1 MAEVSHPLTTDFR
14 LRSRRVFT
22 RSGERPAT
30 LHVLSGHIA
39 AIEDY
44 DLRNRAADT
53 RNIRDLGDLAILP
66 GMVDV
71 HVHFNEPGR
80 TGWEGFA
87 TGTAAAAA
95 GGTILVID
103 MPLNSSPVTT
113 TVAAL
118 AAKRAAAT
126 GKLSCDV
133 GFYGGLVPGSEGEV
147 AALVDA
153 DVIGIKAFLCH
164 SGIDEFPAAT
174 ERELRSAMPVLAE
187 RGLPLLAHAE
197 LVTPQPLQANLR
209 CFAQFLAS
217 RPPEFEREAIRM
229 LIDLCRETHCRTHIV
244 HLADAE
250 SLPMLAAARD
260 EGLPLTVETCPHY
273 LLFDAESIPDG
284 ATEFKCTPPI
294 RSRANRE
301 RLWQG
306 LADGSIDFI
315 ATDHSPSPPELK
327 RRDEGNFAAAWG
339 GISSVQLLL
348 SSVWTEASRRGHTLA
363 EVVEWL
369 SYRPA
374 QFVGRS
380 TALEPGAEANF
391 IAFDPQAAFIVR
403 GQDLKHRHPLTPYE
417 GRELEGVVQQ
427 TWIRGVPAAPGVGVA
442 I

>member
-1 MAEVSHPLTTDFR
+1 MAAESHPPISDLR

-22 RSGERPAT
+22 ATGERPAT
-30 LHVLSGHIA
+30 LYVRNGRIA

-44 DLRNRAADT
+44 AAHDADGAIDV
-53 RNIRDLGDLAILP
+53 NDLGDLAILP

-71 HVHFNEPGR
+71 HVHLNEPGR
-80 TGWEGFA
+80 TEWEGFA
-87 TGTAAAAA
+87 TGTAAATA
-95 GGTILVID
+95 GGTTLLVD

-118 AAKRAAAT
+118 EAKRAAAN

-133 GFYGGLVPGSEGEV
+133 GFYGGLIPGNEGEI
-147 AALVDA
+147 AGLADA
-153 DVIGIKAFLCH
+153 GVLGIKAFLCH
-164 SGIDEFPAAT
+164 SGIDDFPAAT
-174 ERELRSAMPVLAE
+174 ERELRAAMPVLAE

-197 LVTPQPLQANLR
+197 LVVPQPPQANPR
-209 CFAQFLAS
+209 SFADFLAS
-217 RPPEFEREAIRM
+217 RPPEFERAAIEL
-229 LIDLCRETHCRTHIV
+229 LIGLCRETRCRTHVV
-244 HLADAE
+244 HLADTE
-250 SLPMLAAARD
+250 SLPILAAARA

-306 LADGSIDFI
+306 LADGVIDFI
-315 ATDHSPSPPELK
+315 ATDHSPSPPEMK
-327 RRDEGNFAAAWG
+327 RRAEGDFAAAWG

-348 SSVWTEASRRGHTLA
+348 QAVWAEASRRGHLLD

-374 QFVGRS
+374 KFVGRS
-380 TALEPGAEANF
+380 TALAVGAEANF
-391 IAFDPQAAFIVR
+391 TAFDPGATFVVR
-403 GQDLKHRHPLTPYE
+403 GQELKHRHPLTPYE
-417 GRELEGVVQQ
+417 GRELRGVVRQ
-427 TWIRGVPAAPGVGVA
+427 TWIRGVPAAPGVGRA
-442 I
+442 L